1 MSMRLAS
8 QSEVNILRK
17 ARAIIEQQISAP
29 VDKTDSIETRSL
41 WLLVYKIWHL
51 LYTSVALTIAPI
63 MNADQAIK
71 IKVLRDHATVFP

>member
-8 QSEVNILRK
+8 QSEVNIPRK

-41 WLLVYKIWHL
+41 
-51 LYTSVALTIAPI
+51 
-63 MNADQAIK
+63 
-71 IKVLRDHATVFP
+71 